1 MSIARMLRLGSRKM
15 ARSVRF
21 RKKKQNRFGMIT
33 VSAIVILFCSVIA
46 FNNIKLKAKQDEYN
60 KKIEALEAQIEDEH
74 ERTKELEEYEKYTK
88 TSKYVE
94 EVAKEKLGLVYE
106 DEIVFESGV
115 EN

>member
-1 MSIARMLRLGSRKM
+1 MS
-15 ARSVRF
+15 RSVRF
-21 RKKKQNRFGMIT
+21 RRKKQNFMGMFI
-33 VSAIVILFCSVIA
+33 VGAIVIMFCSVIGY
-46 FNNIKLKAKQDEYN
+46 NNNKLQAKQDEYN
-60 KKIEALEAQIEDEH
+60 KRIEALETQIEKEH

-106 DEIVFESGV
+106 DEIIFESGV